1 MSKLPDR
8 TFSRVSQHPEQDEDA
23 NKVCDDA
30 RADVSTSEAKCA
42 ARKRV
47 RGVEATHEKDRCFEA
62 LPKDTNDLN
71 DTEVPLLGQAM
82 VSKGNVES
90 FFDTAESGVVRERH
104 FDTIGSEVFRESRFA
119 TTESGIL
126 RASAAGDA
134 SRLPP
139 TTCPDAIDFEAEGGQ
154 SDNERP
160 GLVDSSSG
168 EDGVAAVPSARQAWG
183 TDDNDGDGEAH

>member
-1 MSKLPDR
+1 MSILPNR
-8 TFSRVSQHPEQDEDA
+8 TFSCVSQHPEQEEDA
-23 NKVCDDA
+23 NKVGVDA
-30 RADVSTSEAKCA
+30 RADVSASEAQCA

-47 RGVEATHEKDRCFEA
+47 RGVEAAHEIDSCCEA
-62 LPKDTNDLN
+62 LPEDTNDLN
-71 DTEVPLLGQAM
+71 DTQVPLLGQAM
-82 VSKGNVES
+82 VTKGNVEYL
-90 FFDTAESGVVRERH
+90 FDTAESGVVREQH
-104 FDTIGSEVFRESRFA
+104 FDTIGSEVFRESRCA
-119 TTESGIL
+119 TTESAIL